1 MLRLRNWLLPKWAQ
15 PDHPLLQYEFSHIRG
30 HGGRRRFY
38 LQLMFLSLLI
48 GGSALF
54 YAATALRPAGA
65 ANPTGIFWRSI
76 YYPMLAMQVITM
88 ALSLTLGAAAV
99 GGERSRKTWDHL
111 RVTEFGAGVA
121 LRARW
126 AGILYRLRA
135 PILLILVL
143 RLLLVGGVVYDLT
156 AFGGLYPQ
164 MLGARATPPLPA
176 WRLDL
181 LLVALAVTVTI
192 ALPLAAIANAAALG
206 ILVSVAVKERV
217 YAAVIQM
224 LAVVAQLVISL
235 AGALVIAQTIA
246 RDAPGAGDWSYAL
259 FFGYSALGDWGL
271 LLAQLGS
278 MGEIWH
284 RVPHG
289 ATIILG
295 LMLVLAS
302 LGAAAD
308 AMMWLAGRLAESR
321 G

>member
-1 MLRLRNWLLPKWAQ
+1 MRRLRNWLLPSWAQ
-15 PDHPLLQYEFSHIRG
+15 PDHPLLQYELAHLRG
-30 HGGRRRFY
+30 SRRRFY
-38 LQLMFLSLLI
+38 LQVLFLSLLI
-48 GGSALF
+48 GGSAFL
-54 YAATALRPAGA
+54 YAATALRPPGA
-65 ANPTGIFWRSI
+65 ANLSGIFWRSI
-76 YYPMLAMQVITM
+76 YYPLLAAQVITM
-88 ALSLTLGAAAV
+88 ALAMTLGAAAV

-135 PILLILVL
+135 PILVLLVL
-143 RLLLVGGVVYDLT
+143 RLLLVLGLLYDLT

-181 LLVALAVTVTI
+181 LLIALAVTVTL

-206 ILVSVAVKERV
+206 ILVSVAVKERI

-224 LAVVAQLVISL
+224 LAVVAQVAVSL
-235 AGALVIAQTIA
+235 AGALAIA
-246 RDAPGAGDWSYAL
+246 RMIAGDSSGAGEWSYAL
-259 FFGYSALGDWGL
+259 LFAYSALGDWGL

-278 MGEIWH
+278 LGEIWH

-289 ATIILG
+289 ATIVPG
-295 LMLVLAS
+295 LLVVFLA

-308 AMMWLAGRLAESR
+308 GMIWLAGRLAESR